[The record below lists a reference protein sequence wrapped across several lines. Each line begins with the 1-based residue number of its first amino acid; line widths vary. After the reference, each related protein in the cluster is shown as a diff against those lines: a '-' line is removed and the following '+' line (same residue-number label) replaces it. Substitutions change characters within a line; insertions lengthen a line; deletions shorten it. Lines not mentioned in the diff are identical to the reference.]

1 VEPGVTP
8 NYMQSIFSAAI
19 VGICHRLA
27 YRLSSL
33 SSADEHSV
41 LDLRGW
47 VEDSALLDPCRPACQ
62 SRDFRASRHSHS
74 KYVRRASCTI
84 EGVISFF
91 MYT

>member
-1 VEPGVTP
+1 MEPGVTP
-8 NYMQSIFSAAI
+8 NYMRSILSAVI
-19 VGICHRLA
+19 VGICDRLA

-47 VEDSALLDPCRPACQ
+47 VEDSALLDPCRQACQ
-62 SRDFRASRHSHS
+62 RPNFQPSRHSHS

-84 EGVISFF
+84 EGVISCF